1 MDSSLKYV
9 SGKFSGNFYTH
20 QKSPLSAGEKIPTG
34 ALHDVHLFQGEL
46 TDTVSIESFDPRE
59 HLNRDGMLLHNITNI
74 QIHQKSVDS
83 NDKKIYD
90 FDQFVLKNV
99 KVESSW
105 EQNGK
110 TYGVL
115 NGELVGKV
123 KKTSKYAVNDDNNQI
138 IPPPPPNGGNSINP
152 IPIDGGNNGWDK
164 YIPPLI
170 KDHNGGCFSS
180 IWNILKWILL
190 FLLIM
195 FLFKQCESC
204 EKNKTDTTKNECC
217 LKVDSLKILKDSI
230 ENELNILK
238 ENQYIIDSLQN
249 EIENRRKREKGRIG
263 EITVSL
269 IWETS
274 DDLDIAV
281 EDPNGDWIYYEKNE
295 NQHIQGKLDIDA
307 NRDVSEILE
316 NPIENIYINK
326 PIPGRYKVHIN
337 WYTNRTK
344 QFEVSYYMQ
353 VKNGENVIDFNR
365 VVYENDQRKVK
376 RNWETIYEFDYNVK

>member
-152 IPIDGGNNGWDK
+152 IPIDGGNKGWDQ

-170 KDHNGGCFSS
+170 KDNNGGCFSS

-204 EKNKTDTTKNECC
+204 GSNSNKLFYCETR
-217 LKVDSLKILKDSI
+217 VDSLSEENYRLKKINDSLFNIILYKDSVCNSNI
-230 ENELNILK
+230 ERERLQCEIDNISSKIYFNGGTVDIREYSDDEINKIVDILDKNPNVFIEIQGYYNGSGSPNISDLDLKRANRVKELIVNKGVSIDRITTIGLGNTK
-238 ENQYIIDSLQN
+238 PIVDENQFYTDPFGN
-249 EIENRRKREKGRIG
+249 KYNANMRVEIKI
-263 EITVSL
+263 
-269 IWETS
+269 
-274 DDLDIAV
+274 
-281 EDPNGDWIYYEKNE
+281 
-295 NQHIQGKLDIDA
+295 
-307 NRDVSEILE
+307 
-316 NPIENIYINK
+316 
-326 PIPGRYKVHIN
+326 
-337 WYTNRTK
+337 
-344 QFEVSYYMQ
+344 
-353 VKNGENVIDFNR
+353 VK
-365 VVYENDQRKVK
+365 Y
-376 RNWETIYEFDYNVK
+376 

>member
-9 SGKFSGNFYTH
+9 SGNFSGNFYTH
-20 QKSPLSAGEKIPTG
+20 QKSPLSVGEKIPNGT
-34 ALHDVHLFQGEL
+34 LHNVHLFQGEL
-46 TDTVSIESFDPRE
+46 TDAVSIESFDPEE
-59 HLNRDGMLLHNITNI
+59 HLNRDGMLLHNVTNI

-90 FDQFVLKNV
+90 FDHLVLKNI
-99 KVESSW
+99 KVENSW

-123 KKTSKYAVNDDNNQI
+123 KKTFKYAINDDNNQI

-152 IPIDGGNNGWDK
+152 IPIDGGNKGWDQ

-170 KDHNGGCFSS
+170 KDNNGGCFSS

-190 FLLIM
+190 FLLII

-204 EKNKTDTTKNECC
+204 ENNKTDTTKNKCC
-217 LKVDSLKILKDSI
+217 LELDSLKTLKDNI
-230 ENELNILK
+230 EKELNKLK
-238 ENQYIIDSLQN
+238 DDQYIIDSLQN
-249 EIENRRKREKGRIG
+249 EIEKRRKRENGRTG
-263 EITVSL
+263 EITISL

-281 EDPNGDWIYYEKNE
+281 EDPNGDWIWYSKKE
-295 NQHIQGKLDIDA
+295 NQNIFGQLDIDA
-307 NRDVSEILE
+307 NASTIMEF
-316 NPIENIYINK
+316 PIENIYINK

-337 WYTNRTK
+337 WFTNRTK

-353 VKNGENVIDFNR
+353 VKNGENMIDFNR
-365 VVYENDQRKVK
+365 FIYETDQNGIK
-376 RNWETIYEFDYNVK
+376 RDWQTIYEFDYPVK